1 MDGRGH
7 DDDVK
12 FACTDVRD
20 LLQEYLDGT
29 LAKSDSVAVFL
40 HLRGC
45 DGCQAEHER
54 LQAVF
59 SMLDDLPQLPVPDE
73 FDARIL
79 ETIPLA
85 AYREMEPLRRERV
98 PVFLEESYLPAWVR
112 DARIRLAGLSVTLVA
127 VAAVTVADLPQPLL
141 LAAVAGAVPEILVR
155 CQGWARHATLAWR
168 RAEN

>member
-1 MDGRGH
+1 MDGRKSNH
-7 DDDVK
+7 DVTL
-12 FACTDVRD
+12 ACTDVRD

-29 LAKSDSVAVFL
+29 LTKSDSVAVFL

-45 DGCQAEHER
+45 GDCQAEHER
-54 LQAVF
+54 LQGVF
-59 SMLDDLPQLPVPDE
+59 SMLDGLPQLPVPDD

-98 PVFLEESYLPAWVR
+98 PVFLEENYLPAWLR
-112 DARIRLAGLSVTLVA
+112 DARTRLAGLGVTLTAVVA
-127 VAAVTVADLPQPLL
+127 VTAAGLPRSLL
-141 LAAVAGAVPEILVR
+141 LAAVVGALPEILVR
-155 CQGWARHATLAWR
+155 CQFWARRATLAWR